1 MLKVNVNVV
10 IYSKEDKIL
19 NDFKCAFEKESK
31 YFNNNIQTIK
41 ETKELKEIEKVDLL
55 IVVFNEKTINCTKI
69 LSNKTEKI
77 IIVDLKNEL
86 IKDFQLN
93 TIEGIKNKDFRVIA
107 FSIAFGFYNE
117 LRNRDFEIQ
126 QNNAKNNSE
135 LNNYNKKSVHKSKKD
150 FGKLFGN
157 ITHKSNR

>member
-1 MLKVNVNVV
+1 MSYHQGITWVWLLGLYYNSLKNM
-10 IYSKEDKIL
+10 IE
-19 NDFKCAFEKESK
+19 AEKRK
-31 YFNNNIQTIK
+31 TYKTK
-41 ETKELKEIEKVDLL
+41 LETKLKEFK
-55 IVVFNEKTINCTKI
+55 EKTINCTKI

-77 IIVDLKNEL
+77 IIVDLKNEF

-135 LNNYNKKSVHKSKKD
+135 LNNYSKKSVHKSKRD

-157 ITHKSNR
+157 ITHKSNG

>member
-10 IYSKEDKIL
+10 IYSKENKIL

-31 YFNNNIQTIK
+31 YFNNNIQK
-41 ETKELKEIEKVDLL
+41 PKELKKIKKVDLL
-55 IVVFNEKTINCTKI
+55 IVEFKEKTINCTKI

-86 IKDFQLN
+86 IKDFQSN

-107 FSIAFGFYNE
+107 FSIAFGFYDG

-135 LNNYNKKSVHKSKKD
+135 LNNYSKKSVHKSKSN

-157 ITHKSNR
+157 ITHKSNG